1 MILLQ
6 QHQQHYHL
14 LQPQQTAAAVVYS
27 AGSSAAVPYQD
38 VAPAVAVVPVS
49 QVDTDSRWDSDARN
63 RQTPDSSAAAAGT
76 AAQAVPEAGIAAGLE
91 EGSAVAAVRAG
102 AHIVVSQAEGRND
115 VVAGYARPRMVEAGS
130 AAVVVVAVVVV
141 GGRGEMK
148 AVVGRIGRLEGAQST
163 VVDLVGLE
171 ALALGCQ
178 SGDIHQ
184 HMRQHMNS
192 RG

>member
-1 MILLQ
+1 
-6 QHQQHYHL
+6 
-14 LQPQQTAAAVVYS
+14 
-27 AGSSAAVPYQD
+27 
-38 VAPAVAVVPVS
+38 
-49 QVDTDSRWDSDARN
+49 VDTDSRWDSDARN

-102 AHIVVSQAEGRND
+102 VHIVVSQAEGRND

-130 AAVVVVAVVVV
+130 AAVVVAVVVV

-171 ALALGCQ
+171 AEGSNCRLAVVSLGILTSCYSYSLQ
-178 SGDIHQ
+178 IQALSFSSKVT
-184 HMRQHMNS
+184 MRGATSINKGNGS
-192 RG
+192 RGGYHSRSPSRSCT